1 MNTAKTRNTRRV
13 LAGINFTGLDRIY
26 QQLDSELGMILTFHH
41 VHPHPIPKFAPN
53 AHLTVHPQFLE
64 TVIRL
69 LLRRKIDIIS
79 LDEACMRIESD
90 EPPGRR
96 FAVFTFDDGYQD
108 TLVHAVPILKKYDL
122 PYTVYL
128 APGLIEG
135 TADLWWEAIERVVR
149 QQDRLMIQIP
159 GMGMGPTELDCS
171 NLLQK
176 ADTFQFLLDYL
187 TNEVSEEDQ
196 RQVVREL
203 CWIYKI
209 DVDALMKSEIM
220 NWQQVESLRA
230 DPNCTIGAH
239 TLKHRALARLDLAEA
254 RDEVISGAAVLEA
267 QTGQRPQHFAYP
279 YGYRKAAGHRDFEL
293 LASLGFKTAVTT
305 RGGMIFPSHRE
316 HLSALPRISVNG
328 LYQKLRYFSPLIS
341 GLPTRLSTGMRRLDV
356 S

>member
-1 MNTAKTRNTRRV
+1 MNTAKTRNARRV

-41 VHPHPIPKFAPN
+41 VRPDPTPKFAPN
-53 AHLTVHPQFLE
+53 AHLTVHPNFLE

-69 LLRRKIDIIS
+69 LHRRKIDIIS
-79 LDEACMRIESD
+79 LDEACERIESK

-108 TLVHAVPILKKYDL
+108 TLVHAVPILRRYGI

-149 QQDRLMIQIP
+149 QQERMMIQIP
-159 GMGMGPTELDCS
+159 GMGTGPAELDCS
-171 NLLQK
+171 SLLK
-176 ADTFQFLLDYL
+176 KHDSFQLLSAYL
-187 TNEVSEEDQ
+187 TTDASEEHQ
-196 RQVVREL
+196 RQFVREL

-209 DVDALMKSEIM
+209 DVDSLMKSEIM
-220 NWQQVESLRA
+220 NWQQVEELRA
-230 DPNCTIGAH
+230 DSNCTIGAH
-239 TLKHRALARLDLAEA
+239 TLRHRALARLDLAEA
-254 RDEVISGAAVLEA
+254 RDEVINGAAVLEA
-267 QTGQRPQHFAYP
+267 QTGIRPRHFAYP
-279 YGYRKAAGHRDFEL
+279 YGDHKSAGIREFEL
-293 LASLGFKTAVTT
+293 LASLDFKTAVTT
-305 RGGMIFPSHRE
+305 RGGMIFPSHRD
-316 HLSALPRISVNG
+316 HMSALPRLSVNG

-341 GLPTRLSTGMRRLDV
+341 GLPTRLNSGLRRLNV